1 MTWKDNI
8 MILKRKED
16 MKYIIE
22 FSVYLGKITGIDSE
36 YIKLAILTIF
46 IFLIFGIIK
55 SIIKKIY
62 SNLPVNDK
70 KKFFRN
76 RKIRII
82 LTAIS
87 FILVFLLWGEKLSGL
102 ITIIS
107 FISAGLTIAIREI
120 IFNFFAG
127 IYININRPFE
137 IEDRIE
143 IDDVMG
149 DVISKHT
156 LGFEILEIGKR
167 VYGEQST
174 GRIIHIPNSYI
185 FTKTLKNYTKVF
197 KYIWDEIKIDIS
209 LDADIKKAEEILY
222 EIVFDNETLKEIPK
236 KMEDAVDEAILEY
249 RIYYN
254 NLDPIIYIKI
264 EKSHIEMFLRYLV
277 HPKKARG
284 VQNEIHTR
292 IVEEYQ
298 KGNLPLYIED

>member
-1 MTWKDNI
+1 M
-8 MILKRKED
+8 E
-16 MKYIIE
+16 YITE
-22 FSVYLGKITGIDSE
+22 FSAYLGRITGIDSE
-36 YIKLAILTIF
+36 YIKLTLLTI
-46 IFLIFGIIK
+46 LIFFVFGVIK

-102 ITIIS
+102 ITFIS
-107 FISAGLTIAIREI
+107 LISAGLTIAVREI

-127 IYININRPFE
+127 MYINITRPFE

-149 DVISKHT
+149 DVISKHA

-197 KYIWDEIKIDIS
+197 KYIWDEIKVDIT
-209 LDADIKKAEEILY
+209 LDADIKKTEEILY

-264 EKSHIEMFLRYLV
+264 ERSHIEMYIRYLV
-277 HPKKARG
+277 NPKKARD
-284 VQNEIHTR
+284 VQNEINMR
-292 IVEEYQ
+292 IMEEYQ
-298 KGNLPLYIED
+298 KGNLSLYIND

>member
-1 MTWKDNI
+1 
-8 MILKRKED
+8 
-16 MKYIIE
+16 MKYITE
-22 FSVYLGKITGIDSE
+22 FSAYLGRITGIDSE
-36 YIKLAILTIF
+36 YIKLTILTI
-46 IFLIFGIIK
+46 LIFFVFGVIK

-102 ITIIS
+102 ITFIS
-107 FISAGLTIAIREI
+107 LISAGLTIAVREI

-127 IYININRPFE
+127 MYINITRPFE

-149 DVISKHT
+149 DVISKHA

-174 GRIIHIPNSYI
+174 GRIIHVPNSYI

-197 KYIWDEIKIDIS
+197 KYIWDEIKVDVP
-209 LDADIKKAEEILY
+209 LDADIKKTEEILY

-264 EKSHIEMFLRYLV
+264 ERSHIEMYIRYLV
-277 HPKKARG
+277 NPKKARD
-284 VQNEIHTR
+284 VQNEMNMR
-292 IVEEYQ
+292 IMEEYQ
-298 KGNLPLYIED
+298 KGNLQLYIND

>member
-1 MTWKDNI
+1 MG
-8 MILKRKED
+8 
-16 MKYIIE
+16 YITE
-22 FSVYLGKITGIDSE
+22 FSAYLGRITGIDSE
-36 YIKLAILTIF
+36 YIKLTILTVLIF
-46 IFLIFGIIK
+46 FVFGIIK

-102 ITIIS
+102 ITFIS
-107 FISAGLTIAIREI
+107 LISAGLTIAVREI

-127 IYININRPFE
+127 MYINITRPFE

-149 DVISKHT
+149 DVISKHA

-197 KYIWDEIKIDIS
+197 KYIWDEIKVDVP
-209 LDADIKKAEEILY
+209 LDADIKKTEEILY

-254 NLDPIIYIKI
+254 NLDPIIYMKI
-264 EKSHIEMFLRYLV
+264 ERSHIEMYIRYLV
-277 HPKKARG
+277 NPKKARD
-284 VQNEIHTR
+284 VQNEINMR
-292 IVEEYQ
+292 IMEEYQ
-298 KGNLPLYIED
+298 KGNLQLYIND

>member
-1 MTWKDNI
+1 M
-8 MILKRKED
+8 E
-16 MKYIIE
+16 YIKS
-22 FSVYLGKITGIDSE
+22 FSVQMGEITGIDSE
-36 YIKLAILTIF
+36 YIKLTILTVLV
-46 IFLIFGIIK
+46 FLIFGIIK
-55 SIIKKIY
+55 YVIKKIY

-82 LTAIS
+82 LTVIS
-87 FILVFLLWGEKLSGL
+87 FIIVFLIWGEKISGL

-107 FISAGLTIAIREI
+107 FISAGLAIAIREI

-127 IYININRPFE
+127 LYININRPFE

-149 DVISKHT
+149 DVISKHA

-197 KYIWDEIKIDIS
+197 KYIWDEIKVDIPLES
-209 LDADIKKAEEILY
+209 DIRKTEETLYEILY
-222 EIVFDNETLKEIPK
+222 DNQVLSDIPK

-254 NLDPIIYIKI
+254 NLDPIIYIKL
-264 EKSHIEMFLRYLV
+264 ERTHIELYLRYLV
-277 HPKKARG
+277 HPKKARN
-284 VQNEIHTR
+284 VQNEINMKILEKFKQGDIKLYT
-292 IVEEYQ
+292 Q
-298 KGNLPLYIED
+298 KD

>member
-1 MTWKDNI
+1 MG
-8 MILKRKED
+8 
-16 MKYIIE
+16 YITE
-22 FSVYLGKITGIDSE
+22 FSAYLGRITGIDSE
-36 YIKLAILTIF
+36 YIKLTILTVLIF
-46 IFLIFGIIK
+46 FVFGIIK

-87 FILVFLLWGEKLSGL
+87 FILVFLLWGEKLSGI
-102 ITIIS
+102 ITLIS
-107 FISAGLTIAIREI
+107 FISAGLTIAVREI

-127 IYININRPFE
+127 MYINITRPFE

-149 DVISKHT
+149 DVISKHA

-197 KYIWDEIKIDIS
+197 KYIWDEIKVDIS
-209 LDADIKKAEEILY
+209 LDADIKKTEEILY

-264 EKSHIEMFLRYLV
+264 ERSHIEMYIRYLV
-277 HPKKARG
+277 DPKKARG
-284 VQNEIHTR
+284 VQNEINMR
-292 IVEEYQ
+292 IMEEYQ
-298 KGNLPLYIED
+298 KGNLPLYIKD

>member
-1 MTWKDNI
+1 M
-8 MILKRKED
+8 E
-16 MKYIIE
+16 YIKS
-22 FSVYLGKITGIDSE
+22 FSVQMGEITGIDSE
-36 YIKLAILTIF
+36 YIKLTILTVLV
-46 IFLIFGIIK
+46 FLIFGIIK
-55 SIIKKIY
+55 LVIKKIY

-82 LTAIS
+82 LTVIS
-87 FILVFLLWGEKLSGL
+87 FIIVFLIWGEKISGL

-107 FISAGLTIAIREI
+107 FISAGLAIAIREI

-127 IYININRPFE
+127 LYININRPFE

-149 DVISKHT
+149 DVISKHA

-197 KYIWDEIKIDIS
+197 KYIWDEIKVDIP
-209 LDADIKKAEEILY
+209 LEADIRKTEEVLYEILY
-222 EIVFDNETLKEIPK
+222 DNQVLSDIPK

-254 NLDPIIYIKI
+254 NLDPIIYIKL
-264 EKSHIEMFLRYLV
+264 ERTHIELYLRY
-277 HPKKARG
+277 
-284 VQNEIHTR
+284 
-292 IVEEYQ
+292 
-298 KGNLPLYIED
+298 

>member
-1 MTWKDNI
+1 M
-8 MILKRKED
+8 E
-16 MKYIIE
+16 YITE
-22 FSVYLGKITGIDSE
+22 FSAYLGRITGIDSE
-36 YIKLAILTIF
+36 YIKLTLLTI
-46 IFLIFGIIK
+46 LIFFVFGVIK

-102 ITIIS
+102 ITFIS
-107 FISAGLTIAIREI
+107 LISAGLTIAVREI

-127 IYININRPFE
+127 MYINITRPFE

-149 DVISKHT
+149 DVISKHA

-197 KYIWDEIKIDIS
+197 KYIWDEIKVDVP
-209 LDADIKKAEEILY
+209 LDADIKKTEEILY

-254 NLDPIIYIKI
+254 NLDPIIYMKI
-264 EKSHIEMFLRYLV
+264 ERSHIEMYIRYLV
-277 HPKKARG
+277 NPKKARD
-284 VQNEIHTR
+284 VQNEINMR
-292 IVEEYQ
+292 IMEEYQ
-298 KGNLPLYIED
+298 KGNLQLYIND